1 LVNDLKI
8 ILFIQKISKSHA
20 KIVRVI
26 ARDNDEIL
34 FFGKVL

>member
-1 LVNDLKI
+1 LVNNLKI
-8 ILFIQKISKSHA
+8 IWFIKKISKSHA

-26 ARDNDEIL
+26 TRDNDEIL